1 MMVEIVE
8 SELEP
13 CIGIAYTSIVIG
25 RRTEGIKLRSVAL
38 SEYCIAAI
46 RQAIECSISQTERCI
61 EVVAIHSD
69 SLCILSKGDVALG
82 VCHILNGYCL
92 HVGSLHTQLLLHL
105 YISLLCPR
113 HVLALQEL
121 YLDEVFA
128 LRIELRVVVIEC
140 IFLTF
145 ARTDDVLGT
154 HKLSVML
161 DALTVLPQ
169 RPYYLITAQRLK
181 VVLVEYL
188 DAALSHV
195 YCLHTYVLIYL
206 LHLKILCLRRK
217 VGTHDTIHTEHT
229 VVRLVVHTEVATIAP
244 ILLAGL
250 RVDVIQ
256 CLVYPVPDGTAHKE
270 VGAFYRIPVVNEVA
284 YGVTH

>member
-1 MMVEIVE
+1 MAEVIE
-8 SELEP
+8 SELKP
-13 CIGIAYTSIVIG
+13 CVGIAYTSIIIG
-25 RRTEGIKLRSVAL
+25 RRTEGIKLRSIAL
-38 SEYCIAAI
+38 SKYCIAAI
-46 RQAIECSISQTERCI
+46 RQAVQSTIGQAECSI
-61 EVVAIHSD
+61 EVVALHSN
-69 SLCILSKGDVALG
+69 SLCVLSISDVALG

-154 HKLSVML
+154 HKLSVVL
-161 DALTVLPQ
+161 DALTVFPQ
-169 RPYYLITAQRLK
+169 RPYYLIAAQRLK

-188 DAALSHV
+188 DATLGHV
-195 YCLHTYVLIYL
+195 DSLDTHILINL

-217 VGTHDTIHTEHT
+217 VGTHDAVHTEHT
-229 VVRLVVHTEVATIAP
+229 IVRLVVSTEVATIAP
-244 ILLAGL
+244 VLLAGL
-250 RVDVIQ
+250 RVDVVQ
-256 CLVYPVPDGTAHKE
+256 CLVHPVPDGTAHKE
-270 VGAFYRIPVVNEVA
+270 VGAFYGVPVVNEVA